1 MTCLFAAGGIDLKT
15 PLRDGASDREL
26 RDLIAGVWGK
36 RSDRYSEE
44 RAEQTGPRPKIEMY
58 QIGG

>member
-1 MTCLFAAGGIDLKT
+1 M
-15 PLRDGASDREL
+15 REGASDAEMLER
-26 RDLIAGVWGK
+26 IGSVWRK

-44 RAEQTGPRPKIEMY
+44 RAQLTETPQHESASRRIEMY